1 MNSPYSSFPVTGLKG
16 AALLSSPVQSAA
28 SSGVASPDSAEN
40 GSLEQ
45 AESGS
50 LVAVSLVCR
59 NRSHP
64 HRLRESDHQRAEQP
78 VLSPLPHTLCL
89 GSQQASAGPFPHAYP
104 SRTGEASAPKAGR
117 PDRCRSPQDAHRD
130 DAPLEQ
136 STSPRATSATAL
148 TPHRQL
154 GPVQVAYKDCRCG
167 LAVVLGHY
175 SQSGKLEQMSR
186 GLWVRAVQLL
196 KNRSFQ
202 DAAFEFWKVS
212 GEAKEC
218 VGCRNVRAKAVKVGL
233 QPGLWG

>member
-136 STSPRATSATAL
+136 SASPRATSATAL

-154 GPVQVAYKDCRCG
+154 GPVQVAYEG
-167 LAVVLGHY
+167 LLLW
-175 SQSGKLEQMSR
+175 SGGRPGPL
-186 GLWVRAVQLL
+186 RAVRQARADVARLVG
-196 KNRSFQ
+196 Q
-202 DAAFEFWKVS
+202 GDAAPEKPVF
-212 GEAKEC
+212 
-218 VGCRNVRAKAVKVGL
+218 
-233 QPGLWG
+233 PGRSV